1 MGAVVRLADYRR
13 RRSRVYFTRAELS
26 QLLSL
31 YSRRVADG
39 IWKDYAIDHAIGVA
53 AFSAFRHS
61 YDRPACV
68 IAKFAGPR
76 GATYAGFDSRGR
88 VADGPLL
95 ADVLQAVDRHLTVV
109 KE

>member
-1 MGAVVRLADYRR
+1 MEDVIRLSDYRR
-13 RRSRVYFTRAELS
+13 RRGRVYFTRAELS

-39 IWKDYAIDHAIGVA
+39 VWKDYAIDHAVGVA

-88 VADGPLL
+88 VADGQSL
-95 ADVLQAVDRHLTVV
+95 ADVLRAVDRHLTLV
-109 KE
+109 KD